1 MGNEN
6 IKSNIKEKVQKIKTI
21 HEDKAKEKE
30 KNNYNLRKKINN
42 WILKRNVKKSNLT
55 TEELE
60 ILKCLSK
67 SIKAYCC
74 ANCPNI
80 PLVSFSIVKDPY
92 NEGIGKDMLELTLLE
107 HNS

>member
-42 WILKRNVKKSNLT
+42 WILKRNVKNP
-55 TEELE
+55 
-60 ILKCLSK
+60 I
-67 SIKAYCC
+67 
-74 ANCPNI
+74 
-80 PLVSFSIVKDPY
+80 
-92 NEGIGKDMLELTLLE
+92 
-107 HNS
+107 